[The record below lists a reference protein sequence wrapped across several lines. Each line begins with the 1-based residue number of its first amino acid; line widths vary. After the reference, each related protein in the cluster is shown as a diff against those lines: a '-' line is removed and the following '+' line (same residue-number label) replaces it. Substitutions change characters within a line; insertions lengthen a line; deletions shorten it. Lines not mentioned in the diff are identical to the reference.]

1 MNIEII
7 ITSIIAFLIGG
18 IIVYLVLKSSQVKR
32 SLYDQLKEQFSS
44 TKNLLDTK
52 IALEKDLKFNF
63 DSIKNHLNIEK
74 ETNKKQETE
83 LAKINANIS
92 SLQERFTEEKEI
104 NTAQQ
109 NDIKQNNNYI
119 LTLKTELVKF
129 ETLNNSLVEKLH
141 KQKEEFEESRK
152 KSLLEFENVANKIFE
167 EKSNKFSQQSEKSI
181 ERLLNPLK
189 ENLKEFKQQV
199 TDTYDKEAKERFS
212 LEAKIKELVTLNQQI
227 SNDATNLTNALK
239 GQSKTQGDWGEM
251 ILESILEYSGL
262 VKNRE
267 YFIQESFRD
276 EKGKLKQPDVVIK
289 YPDDRY
295 IVIDSKVSLTAYEKY
310 VNGTNPEE
318 QEIHLNS
325 HIKSLKNHIDNL
337 SSKEYENFNN
347 ALDFVFLFVPIEP
360 AFLSALQHDNTLW
373 NYAYNKRIVLI
384 SPTNLI
390 ATLRVIV
397 DVWKKEKQNNNA
409 REIAKRGEM
418 LYNKFVGFV
427 TDMKE
432 IDKHIQKAG
441 SKYNDAFSKLSSG
454 KGNLISQA
462 ESLKKLGVNSKKELP
477 SKFLF

>member
-477 SKFLF
+477 SKFL